1 MKKILVILI
10 FSLYTIVINQFILIN
25 IKKSIFKISHTIKTL
40 ILLFII
46 YLILILSF
54 LFMVLI
60 IPIPD
65 LVLIFFIFLYI
76 ALFFTIYVKLDYNK
90 SFIESFIIGYMLF
103 TKNFKNIFKLLLMHG
118 LALILI
124 TYSMVIVGLFT
135 TQIFGKISIIMINIL
150 FYFSSYFLSI
160 IWIYFYISI
169 INDNTSVY

>member
-1 MKKILVILI
+1 
-10 FSLYTIVINQFILIN
+10 
-25 IKKSIFKISHTIKTL
+25 
-40 ILLFII
+40 
-46 YLILILSF
+46 
-54 LFMVLI
+54 MVLI

-124 TYSMVIVGLFT
+124 TYSMVIAGLFT
-135 TQIFGKISIIMINIL
+135 TQIFGKMSIIIINIL

-169 INDNTSVY
+169 NKKLISIK